1 MNRPA
6 IRLENV
12 TKRYGDFI
20 AVDRL
25 SLNIR
30 EGEIFGFVG
39 PNGAGKTTTIRML
52 TGLAFPNDGTLEIKG
67 LRYQEDALKIKQILG
82 YIPDR
87 PYVYEKLTGREYLE
101 FVISIFSTNGFGENL
116 QEHLKM
122 FELEKWGDE
131 LIESYSHGMKQRLA
145 FAGALIH
152 RPEILVIDE
161 PMVGLDPKG
170 VRLIKDLFRELALK
184 NVTIFLSTHNLE
196 MAEEVCDNIGIIHE
210 SHLIACDTIAGLR
223 KQSSLPESDL
233 EEIFLRLTTEELK

>member
-1 MNRPA
+1 MNAPA
-6 IRLENV
+6 IRLERV
-12 TKRYGDFI
+12 TKKYGEFV

-25 SLNIR
+25 TLNIR
-30 EGEIFGFVG
+30 SGEIFGFVG

-52 TGLAFPNDGTLEIKG
+52 TGLSFPNEGILEMKG
-67 LRYQEDALKIKQILG
+67 LGYKHNALRIKEILG

-101 FVISIFSTNGFGENL
+101 FIVSIFSSNGLPDMLYQYL
-116 QEHLKM
+116 QM
-122 FELEKWGDE
+122 FDLDEWADE

-145 FAGALIH
+145 FAAALIH

-170 VRLIKDLFRELALK
+170 VRLIKDLLRKLAAQ
-184 NVTIFLSTHNLE
+184 NVTVFLSTHNLE
-196 MAEEVCDNIGIIHE
+196 MAEQVCDKIGIIHE

-223 KQSSLPESDL
+223 KQSSLPDSGL
-233 EEIFLRLTTEELK
+233 EDIFLRLTTEEMK